1 MENNYWIS
9 TVSTTV
15 TGYNNINFTYNASI
29 S

>member
-1 MENNYWIS
+1 MKNNYWIS

-15 TGYNNINFTYNASI
+15 IGYNNINFIYNASI